1 MRQII
6 DAPINAIAINPY
18 RRLHA
23 YPYIESKI
31 DALQRSIA
39 DVGLW
44 PSVIARP
51 LDDRLWKYELAFGHH
66 RMEAARRSGLSE
78 ISLIVEDLTDMQMLQ
93 YMGRENLEDYNAS
106 FLIQLESWE
115 AASQS
120 GLIGSLRNEREPQSI
135 DIAKMLGWTLMKEQD
150 GRVPIP
156 IMNATARA
164 CAAAYALIQGGY
176 NTRDD
181 FIGLNVNAAQNL
193 AERAFSR
200 IEQIEKVGR
209 ESNRS
214 RLEIER
220 TKEKYGRS
228 VTETAAQVREG
239 SLPQRDIRSR
249 VDFNAMARTKGEA
262 PSPLFAV
269 FANAVADNLKRTL
282 STDSDAEKL
291 AEIERVLGQISLLED
306 WEALRRLDVELL
318 NLARRAEG
326 WQKRLI
332 PSKEKVV
339 QLQRLEAKGG
349 NAS

>member
-6 DAPINAIAINPY
+6 DAPINTIAINPY
-18 RRLHA
+18 RRLHT

-31 DALQRSIA
+31 EALQRSIA

-51 LDDRLWKYELAFGHH
+51 LDDRLWKYEIAFGHH
-66 RMEAARRSGLSE
+66 RIEAARRSGLST
-78 ISLIVEDLTDMQMLQ
+78 IALIVEDLTDMQMLQ
-93 YMGRENLEDYNAS
+93 YMGRENLEDYSAS

-115 AASQS
+115 AASKS
-120 GLIGSLRNEREPQSI
+120 GLVHSSADEREPQAI
-135 DIAKMLGWTLMKEQD
+135 DIAKILGWTETNTQG
-150 GRVPIP
+150 GRATPV
-156 IMNATARA
+156 MNPTARA
-164 CAAAYALIQGGY
+164 CAAAYSLIQGGY
-176 NTRDD
+176 NTRHD
-181 FIGLNVNAAQNL
+181 FIDLSVRTAKDL
-193 AERAFSR
+193 TERAFSR
-200 IEQIEKVGR
+200 IAQIEKVGR
-209 ESNRS
+209 ESGRS

-220 TKEKYGRS
+220 TKEKYGQS
-228 VTETAAQVREG
+228 VVETAAQFRTG
-239 SLPQRDIRSR
+239 KLLQRDIRSR
-249 VDFNAMARTKGEA
+249 VDFNAMARTRGEA

-282 STDSDAEKL
+282 NTDSDSDKL
-291 AEIERVLGQISLLED
+291 AEIEIVLGQISLLED
-306 WEALRRLDVELL
+306 WEALRRLDVELI

>member
-1 MRQII
+1 MRQIV

-18 RRLHA
+18 RRLHT

-31 DALQRSIA
+31 EALQRSIA

-51 LDDRLWKYELAFGHH
+51 LDDRLWKYEIAFGHH
-66 RMEAARRSGLSE
+66 RIEAARRSGLST

-93 YMGRENLEDYNAS
+93 YMGRENLEDYNAA

-115 AASQS
+115 AASKS
-120 GLIGSLRNEREPQSI
+120 GLVSSRAHEREPQAV
-135 DIAKMLGWTLMKEQD
+135 DIAKMLGWTDANAQ
-150 GRVPIP
+150 GSQ
-156 IMNATARA
+156 IMNQTARA

-181 FIGLNVNAAQNL
+181 FVDLSIRAAQDL
-193 AERAFSR
+193 TERAFSR

-209 ESNRS
+209 ESGRS
-214 RLEIER
+214 RVEIER
-220 TKEKYGRS
+220 TKEKYGQS
-228 VTETAAQVREG
+228 VTETAAQVRGG
-239 SLPQRDIRSR
+239 SLPQREIRSR
-249 VDFNAMARTKGEA
+249 VDFNAMARTRGEA

-282 STDSDAEKL
+282 NTDSDSDKL
-291 AEIERVLGQISLLED
+291 VEIEIVLGQISMLED

-349 NAS
+349 SAS

>member
-1 MRQII
+1 MRQIV
-6 DAPINAIAINPY
+6 DAPINTIAINPY
-18 RRLHA
+18 RRLHT

-31 DALQRSIA
+31 DALMRSIA

-51 LDDRLWKYELAFGHH
+51 LDDRLWKYEIAFGHH
-66 RMEAARRSGLSE
+66 RIEAARRSGLST
-78 ISLIVEDLTDMQMLQ
+78 ISLIVEDLTDTQMLQ
-93 YMGRENLEDYNAS
+93 YMGRENLEDYNAA

-115 AASQS
+115 AASKS
-120 GLIGSLRNEREPQSI
+120 GLVRPCAHGREPQAVE
-135 DIAKMLGWTLMKEQD
+135 IAKMLGWTDAKTRGVQVSQM
-150 GRVPIP
+150 
-156 IMNATARA
+156 MNQTARA

-181 FIGLNVNAAQNL
+181 FIDLSVRAAQDL
-193 AERAFSR
+193 TERAFSR

-209 ESNRS
+209 ESGRS

-220 TKEKYGRS
+220 TKEKYGQS
-228 VTETAAQVREG
+228 VTETAAQVRGG
-239 SLPQRDIRSR
+239 SLPQREIRSR
-249 VDFNAMARTKGEA
+249 VDFNAMARTRGEA

-282 STDSDAEKL
+282 QTDSDSDKL
-291 AEIERVLGQISLLED
+291 AEIELVLGQISLLED

-318 NLARRAEG
+318 NLAKRAEG

-349 NAS
+349 NQ